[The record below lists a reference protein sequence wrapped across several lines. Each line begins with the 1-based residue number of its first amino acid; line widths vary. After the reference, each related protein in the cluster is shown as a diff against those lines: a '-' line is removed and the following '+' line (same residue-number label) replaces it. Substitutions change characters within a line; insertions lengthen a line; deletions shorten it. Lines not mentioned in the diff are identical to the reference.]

1 MVWAVFFR
9 KKSKHPQNSI
19 GKKFNKEVNAPWLIF
34 FFAHRNII
42 PPSNAATGAWVT
54 WVDHPCI
61 DDFPSCFWDKS
72 QKRLLPWLSEDLAT
86 TWGFCPVL
94 ERWFSYVFFM
104 IIQDFWGLKMVP
116 RHSPTQFQLDPLK
129 KHQLTFIS
137 ISTLSSSKLF
147 LKKIT
152 SKTFLQIA
160 SSKPDCSKL
169 FGSFEG
175 LISS

>member
-1 MVWAVFFR
+1 MGLWCGQFFSA
-9 KKSKHPQNSI
+9 KKKIHKTVL
-19 GKKFNKEVNAPWLIF
+19 GKKFNKEVNTPWLIF
-34 FFAHRNII
+34 FFSHRNII
-42 PPSNAATGAWVT
+42 PPNAATGAWVT

-72 QKRLLPWLSEDLAT
+72 TEKATALTIWRPCDDVRFLS
-86 TWGFCPVL
+86 GP
-94 ERWFSYVFFM
+94 RKMVFFI

-129 KHQLTFIS
+129 KHQLTFIL

-152 SKTFLQIA
+152 SKTVLQIA

>member
-72 QKRLLPWLSEDLAT
+72 TEKATALTIWRPCNDVRFLS
-86 TWGFCPVL
+86 GP
-94 ERWFSYVFFM
+94 R
-104 IIQDFWGLKMVP
+104 KMVFLCFLYDHP
-116 RHSPTQFQLDPLK
+116 RFLRIKNGSPTFPDSVSTGSTKKAPVDIHLDFYIELLQAIFEENWLFKTVWQFWRADFLLK
-129 KHQLTFIS
+129 S
-137 ISTLSSSKLF
+137 
-147 LKKIT
+147 
-152 SKTFLQIA
+152 LQFWIWT
-160 SSKPDCSKL
+160 
-169 FGSFEG
+169 G
-175 LISS
+175 